1 MIRSRF
7 MLQLILSVVVFM
19 RLSRFGAAVST
30 SSVDM
35 KSPKWYV
42 VNKIGM
48 ATLCKNF
55 KDAKKEACEADTL
68 WPRNGPHLAVQLVNA
83 KEALNLRKLCAVMY
97 QAAGAYNMPERF
109 LDALSAA
116 ANGEAYDKS
125 FTSPIRNAS
134 RLGA

>member
-1 MIRSRF
+1 
-7 MLQLILSVVVFM
+7 M
-19 RLSRFGAAVST
+19 RT

-125 FTSPIRNAS
+125 FDDPFKLLPCDPPNKDNQ
-134 RLGA
+134 